1 MPLAHGKCGAS
12 RGGRRARHVAFVVAR
27 TVVHEVWD
35 TIGASVAV
43 AVALPAL
50 LPVDG
55 QGRVDPKEG
64 QTWRGKPQPRHSYSY
79 SIQLRGSAMA
89 AGKDDEAIDI
99 PGQERQ
105 GL

>member
-1 MPLAHGKCGAS
+1 MG
-12 RGGRRARHVAFVVAR
+12 RGGLV
-27 TVVHEVWD
+27 E
-35 TIGASVAV
+35 
-43 AVALPAL
+43 
-50 LPVDG
+50 
-55 QGRVDPKEG
+55 PKEG

>member
-1 MPLAHGKCGAS
+1 MFSRIGSAS
-12 RGGRRARHVAFVVAR
+12 KIWTCDALYSSSNASLWFRRIQLNDS
-27 TVVHEVWD
+27 E
-35 TIGASVAV
+35 
-43 AVALPAL
+43 AL
-50 LPVDG
+50 L
-55 QGRVDPKEG
+55 EL
-64 QTWRGKPQPRHSYSY
+64 YSY